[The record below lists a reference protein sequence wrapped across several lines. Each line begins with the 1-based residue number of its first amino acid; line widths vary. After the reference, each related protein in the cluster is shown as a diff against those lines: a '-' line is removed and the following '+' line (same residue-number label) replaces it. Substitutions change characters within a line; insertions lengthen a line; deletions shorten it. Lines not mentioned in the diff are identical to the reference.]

1 MQLPTPVFLAL
12 QDATNVFQQLTVKV
26 AQFLSFSKE
35 LPVNLAVTMDSQLS
49 ETFAKDVPQDA

>member
-1 MQLPTPVFLAL
+1 MQPPTLVFLAL
-12 QDATNVFQQLTVKV
+12 QAATSVPQQPTVKV

-35 LPVNLAVTMDSQLS
+35 LPANLAVTMDSQLS